1 MVAPSNTKHIRWFC
15 SLLGEHQF
23 WKENIVSITALY
35 DPHKSHIELKM
46 NFKIVELLKNISYFV
61 RIGAC
66 NLNCYLET
74 GTWVIAWLDD
84 HDPIWC
90 LQKGTPANANDKTD
104 KDLLHIC
111 SSSMCS
117 AHRVLWYVQVWFY
130 VWCQKSSV
138 VGMATLCGWRETC
151 ISNSRAGQI
160 PLRRLLKS
168 GGEQSRRY
176 ILHFVFC

>member
-15 SLLGEHQF
+15 SWLGEKQF

-35 DPHKSHIELKM
+35 DPHKSQIELKM
-46 NFKIVELLKNISYFV
+46 NFKIFELLKNISNFV
-61 RIGAC
+61 RIGVC

-90 LQKGTPANANDKTD
+90 LQKGTPASANDKRKRLTRSSCIFIVHPCVV
-104 KDLLHIC
+104 HIVFC
-111 SSSMCS
+111 DMY
-117 AHRVLWYVQVWFY
+117 RFFY

-138 VGMATLCGWRETC
+138 VGIATLCGWRKQ
-151 ISNSRAGQI
+151 AFLGQI
-160 PLRRLLKS
+160 L
-168 GGEQSRRY
+168 EQALY
-176 ILHFVFC
+176 FAFC